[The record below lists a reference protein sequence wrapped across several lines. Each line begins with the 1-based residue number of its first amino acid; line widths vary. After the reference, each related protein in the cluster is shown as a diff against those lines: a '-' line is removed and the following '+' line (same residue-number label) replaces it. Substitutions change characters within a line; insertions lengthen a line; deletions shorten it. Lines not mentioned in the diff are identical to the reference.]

1 MQGVTCG
8 LYITGHTGDTE
19 ECALVT
25 AFSAEL
31 HSYEVSEF

>member
-8 LYITGHTGDTE
+8 LHISGHTGGTE

-25 AFSAEL
+25 ALSAGL
-31 HSYEVSEF
+31 HSYEVSKF